1 MPKLTVSRLKTLLSY
16 DPKRGEFRWRVQRS
30 PQRPVGSFA
39 GVPRPDGR
47 VVIRIDQILYLRSRL
62 AWLYMRGRWPC
73 REVDHRD
80 LDHGNDRY
88 RNLRLATRGQNEANK
103 KPRRALIPK
112 GVSFDYERGKY
123 RAYIGGDRRRRSLG
137 YFSSVEAA
145 AAAYDVAA
153 KRMFGAFARTNR

>member
-1 MPKLTVSRLKTLLSY
+1 MPKLTVSRLKTLLGY

-47 VVIRIDQILYLRSRL
+47 VVIRIDRILYLRSRL

-88 RNLRLATRGQNEANK
+88 RNLRLATRRLNEANK
-103 KPRRALIPK
+103 KSRRGAMPK
-112 GVSFDYERGKY
+112 GVFFDKRRGKY
-123 RAYIGGDRRRRSLG
+123 RAYIAGKHLGMFTSL
-137 YFSSVEAA
+137 ETAA
-145 AAAYDVAA
+145 LAYGTAAH
-153 KRMFGAFARTNR
+153 RTFGPFARPNGMVAR